1 MLCSATTWNIFYLE
15 RFKNTND
22 SECGFFFKLQTQVK
36 GCRSVRTISHWPILI
51 IIKNLYY
58 FTNKNMVY
66 LHTILFCYTRNVEY
80 IYTVL
85 APNNFIAR

>member
-22 SECGFFFKLQTQVK
+22 NECGFFLKLQTQVK
-36 GCRSVRTISHWPILI
+36 APISLNNLTNH
-51 IIKNLYY
+51 KNLYY

-66 LHTILFCYTRNVEY
+66 LHTILF
-80 IYTVL
+80 
-85 APNNFIAR
+85 